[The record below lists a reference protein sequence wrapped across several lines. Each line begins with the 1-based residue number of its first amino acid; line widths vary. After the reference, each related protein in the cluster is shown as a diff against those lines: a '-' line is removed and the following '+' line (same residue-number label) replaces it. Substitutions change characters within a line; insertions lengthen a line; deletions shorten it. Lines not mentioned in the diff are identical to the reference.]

1 MRMKK
6 SNSTIESFARCMSQ
20 RVRKISDRAVA
31 FLYFYAVKNDRGATL
46 KQLISDFKT
55 AGLGSPNITKLRT
68 AIIKDRRTAKI
79 TTDEW
84 RLKSDKIAEVEKEL
98 QLSQC
103 FTEGQ
108 LKLIAVDSGY
118 IDKKRFHALK
128 KKRGKFDF
136 SRLLQML
143 TELNH
148 AFSIGNYISV
158 ILLVRAI
165 LDHVPPVFN
174 LNTFAEV
181 ANNHGTKSF
190 KDSMLHLENSSRKI
204 ADSYLHTRIRS
215 KESLPNKTQVNFSND
230 LDVLLAEIVRIS

>member
-1 MRMKK
+1 MKK

-20 RVRKISDRAVA
+20 RVTKIADRAIA
-31 FLYFYAVKNDRGATL
+31 LLYFYAVEKNSGATL
-46 KQLISDFKT
+46 KQIISNFNH

-79 TTDEW
+79 STDEW

-103 FTEGQ
+103 LKGGRP
-108 LKLIAVDSGY
+108 KLIAVDGSY
-118 IDKKRFHALK
+118 IDKRRLQAIK
-128 KKRGKFDF
+128 KKSGKFDF

-143 TELNH
+143 AELDQ
-148 AFSIGNYISV
+148 AFSIKNYISV

-165 LDHVPPVFN
+165 LDHIPPIFN
-174 LNTFAEV
+174 LNTFTEV
-181 ANNHGTKSF
+181 ANNYGTKSF
-190 KDSMLHLENSSRKI
+190 KDSMSHLENSSRKI

>member
-1 MRMKK
+1 MKK

-20 RVRKISDRAVA
+20 RVTKIADRAVA
-31 FLYFYAVKNDRGATL
+31 LLYFYAVEKDSGATL
-46 KQLISDFKT
+46 KQIISDFSH

-68 AIIKDRRTAKI
+68 VIIKDRRTAKI
-79 TTDEW
+79 STDEW

-103 FTEGQ
+103 
-108 LKLIAVDSGY
+108 LKGGKPRLIAVDGGY
-118 IDKKRFHALK
+118 IDKKRLQAIK
-128 KKRGKFDF
+128 KKSGKFDF
-136 SRLLQML
+136 SRLFKML
-143 TELNH
+143 TELDQ
-148 AFSIGNYISV
+148 AFSIENYISV

-165 LDHVPPVFN
+165 LDHVPPIFN
-174 LNTFAEV
+174 LNNFTEV
-181 ANNHGTKSF
+181 ANNYGTKSF
-190 KDSMLHLENSSRKI
+190 KDSMSHLENSSRKI